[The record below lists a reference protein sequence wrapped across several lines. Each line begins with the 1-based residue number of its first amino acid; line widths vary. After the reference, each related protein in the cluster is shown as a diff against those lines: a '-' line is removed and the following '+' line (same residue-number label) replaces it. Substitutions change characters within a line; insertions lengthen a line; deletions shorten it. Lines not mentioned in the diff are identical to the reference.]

1 MHFELTEDQR
11 ILSDTVYK
19 WAFNELG
26 PVQEKIDEEDWM
38 PPDFFLDLGRLG
50 VLGITVEERYGG
62 LGMDV
67 LTEVLVTEQ
76 LARICPG
83 PAMSMVAH
91 VELCASNIHR
101 NANDFLKEKYL
112 PPLIKGEK
120 VGAMGLTEPNAGSD
134 AMALRCR
141 AVKNGNSFI
150 LNGSKMFITNGP
162 IADIVLVYAK
172 TEPDLGP
179 RGISAFIVEKDTPGF
194 SVSSKIKKTGM
205 RGSPTAELIFDE
217 CEVPAENLVGE
228 LNGGVAVMTKGL
240 DVERVVVAGLAL
252 GISRQTLEYS
262 IKYSQERQQFG
273 CPICEFQMI
282 QAKLAEMY
290 ARYEASRNMIYRAAV
305 LAQEAKRGGKGT
317 QLTQLAAAAI
327 LYSAEAATRNGSEAV
342 QIHGGYGYCLEF
354 PVQKLWRDAKLLE
367 IGAGTTEIRKM
378 IIARELLR
386 KGSI

>member
-1 MHFELTEDQR
+1 MNFELSEEQR
-11 ILSDTVYK
+11 MLSDTVYK
-19 WAFNELG
+19 WALKELA
-26 PVQEKIDEEDWM
+26 PLQEKIDEEDWM
-38 PPDFFLDLGRLG
+38 PPNFFHDLGGLG

-91 VELCASNIHR
+91 VELCASNIQR
-101 NANDFLKEKYL
+101 NANDYLKEKYL
-112 PPLIKGEK
+112 PPLIRGEK
-120 VGAMGLTEPNAGSD
+120 IGAMGLTEPNAGSD

-141 AVKNGNSFI
+141 AVSNGNTFI
-150 LNGSKMFITNGP
+150 LNGSKMFITNGN

-179 RGISAFIVEKDTPGF
+179 RGISAFIVEKGTPGF
-194 SVSSKIKKTGM
+194 TVSSKIKKTGM
-205 RGSPTAELIFDE
+205 RGSPTAELSFSD

-262 IKYSQERQQFG
+262 IKYSLERQQFG
-273 CPICEFQMI
+273 MPISQFQMI

-305 LAQEAKRGGKGT
+305 LAQEAERGGKGT
-317 QLTQLAAAAI
+317 QITQLAAAAI
-327 LYSAEAATRNGSEAV
+327 LYAAEAATRNGSEAV